1 MGKHYLKI
9 AWRNIKRN
17 KGYSFLNISGI
28 AIGLAAFWL
37 ITLYVADELSYDKF
51 FSNSEQIF
59 RVAQHAKWENGKM
72 DLALTSPPFA
82 VALKNEFPDVEEAVR
97 INIEGGD
104 LINYGNKSFSQED
117 IWFAEN
123 TFFALFDYPFL
134 YGDGATAL
142 KNPGSMVITESL
154 ANKIFGEASKAIN
167 ETIALGND
175 KLPIKITGVI
185 NDIPKNSHMQFS
197 AIRSFAREDLSSDN
211 WNAAYLYTYLLIQKG
226 TDPESFANKLV
237 PFEKDLAK
245 RMNFSHFKI
254 ELQALPDIHLYS
266 HLDYELSANG
276 NVELVYM
283 FLFIGFLVLLI
294 AVMNYMNLSTARAV
308 MRVKEIGIRKVV
320 GSEKKHLVGL
330 FLSEAILV
338 TFIASLLAFFIVQL
352 SLPVF
357 NQLAEKD
364 LTLLHFG
371 AFKTIGA
378 IVIFSVLTGV
388 LCGIYPAL
396 FLSRL
401 RMIPSLK
408 GQMGNLG
415 SSIFLRKTLVV
426 VQFVITVCMISG
438 SYIIHKQMQFVSEK
452 DLGFDKNQVLISHIN
467 DPKVRSKIPTLKATL
482 LQSPL
487 VESVATAGN
496 PLGTNYL
503 GKFNFFF
510 EVNGKMQ
517 STATMANY
525 LYIDEDFLPT
535 NGMELLQG
543 RNFSPDRPTDIE
555 GTVIINET
563 LMKSLGYTDAI
574 GKKINYKS
582 GNDSLISRQ
591 VIGVVK
597 DFHSTSLQHK
607 IEPMVLLMPPN
618 DREKDNLYIKISK
631 GKAVAGIA
639 FVKST
644 MEQFDSENQV
654 NVHFLNE
661 NFNRQYLA
669 QQKQEKLSLVFTT
682 LAFII
687 SSLGLLGLVIFVTAQ
702 RRKEI
707 GLRKVLGASETS
719 VALMLSKDFGKLVGI
734 ASLIALP
741 IAWFGM
747 DRWLQ
752 DFAYH
757 IKISWWMFLL
767 SGSIAF
773 AIAMTTVGYQ
783 ALKAA
788 NANPVKS
795 LRTE

>member
-1 MGKHYLKI
+1 MLKNNLKI

-17 KGYSFLNISGI
+17 KGYSFLNVSGI

-37 ITLYVADELSYDKF
+37 IALYVADELSYDRSF
-51 FSNSEQIF
+51 TNSEQIF
-59 RVAQHAKWENGKM
+59 RVAQHANWDNGKM
-72 DLALTSPPFA
+72 DIALTSPPFA
-82 VALKNEFPDVEEAVR
+82 VALKNEFPQVEEAVR

-104 LINYGNKSFSQED
+104 LINYGNKSINQEG

-123 TFFALFDYPFL
+123 TFFALFNYPFL
-134 YGDGATAL
+134 YGNGATAL
-142 KNPGSMVITESL
+142 INPGTIVITESL
-154 ANKIFGEASKAIN
+154 AIKIFGDASKAIN
-167 ETIALGND
+167 ETIALGNQ
-175 KLPIKITGVI
+175 KQPIKITGVI
-185 NDIPKNSHMQFS
+185 KDIPQNSHLKFS
-197 AIRSFAREDLSSDN
+197 AIRSFALEDLRSEN
-211 WNAAYLYTYLLIQKG
+211 WNAAFLYTYLLLKKG
-226 TDPESFANKLV
+226 TDPDSFANKLLL
-237 PFEKDLAK
+237 FEKDLAN
-245 RMNFSHFKI
+245 RMNFSDFKI
-254 ELQALPDIHLYS
+254 ELQALTAIHLHS

-276 NVELVYM
+276 NAGLVY
-283 FLFIGFLVLLI
+283 LFIVIGLLVLLI
-294 AVMNYMNLSTARAV
+294 AVINYMNLSTARAT

-320 GSEKKHLVGL
+320 GSEIKHLVGL

-338 TFIASLLAFFIVQL
+338 TFIASLLACFIVQL
-352 SLPVF
+352 TLPVF
-357 NQLAEKD
+357 NQFAEKD

-378 IVIFSVLTGV
+378 IVLFTVLTGV
-388 LCGIYPAL
+388 LCGSYPAL

-401 RMIPSLK
+401 KMIPSLK
-408 GQMGNLG
+408 GQISNMGT
-415 SSIFLRKTLVV
+415 SIFLRKSLVV
-426 VQFVITVCMISG
+426 VQFVITVCLISG
-438 SYIIHKQMQFVSEK
+438 SYIIYRQMQFVSQK
-452 DLGFDKNQVLISHIN
+452 DLGFDKTQVLISHI
-467 DPKVRSKIPTLKATL
+467 DDVKVRSKIPALKATL
-482 LQSPL
+482 LQSPM

-503 GKFNFFF
+503 GKFSFFF

-517 STATMANY
+517 TTATMANF

-535 NGMELLQG
+535 NGMALLQG
-543 RNFSPDRPTDIE
+543 RNFSPDMPTDKE

-563 LMKSLGYTDAI
+563 LMNSLGYTDAI

-582 GNDSLISRQ
+582 GNDSLVNRQ
-591 VIGVVK
+591 VIGVIK

-618 DREKDNLYIKISK
+618 DRERDNLYIKISK

-644 MEQFDSENQV
+644 MEQFDSENQA

-661 NFNRQYLA
+661 NFNQQYLS
-669 QQKQEKLSLVFTT
+669 QQKQGKLSLVFTI

-687 SSLGLLGLVIFVTAQ
+687 SGLGLLGLVIFVTAQ

-707 GLRKVLGASETS
+707 GLRKVLGASIIS
-719 VALMLSKDFGKLVGI
+719 VTLMLSKDFGKLVAI
-734 ASLIALP
+734 ASLIAFP

-757 IKISWWMFLL
+757 IEIKWWMFLI
-767 SGSIAF
+767 SGAIAV
-773 AIAMTTVGYQ
+773 AIAMTTVSFQ
-783 ALKAA
+783 AFKAA
-788 NANPVKS
+788 LTNPVNS
-795 LRTE
+795 LRSE

>member
-1 MGKHYLKI
+1 MLKNNLKI

-17 KGYSFLNISGI
+17 KGYSFLNVSGI

-37 ITLYVADELSYDKF
+37 IALYVADELSYDRSF
-51 FSNSEQIF
+51 TNSEQIF
-59 RVAQHAKWENGKM
+59 RVAQHANWDNGKM
-72 DLALTSPPFA
+72 DIALTSPPFA
-82 VALKNEFPDVEEAVR
+82 VALKNEFPEVEEAVR

-104 LINYGNKSFSQED
+104 LINYGNKSINQEG

-123 TFFALFDYPFL
+123 TFFALFNYPFL
-134 YGDGATAL
+134 YGNGATAL
-142 KNPGSMVITESL
+142 INPGTIVITESL
-154 ANKIFGEASKAIN
+154 AIKIFGDASKAIN
-167 ETIALGND
+167 ETIALGNQ
-175 KLPIKITGVI
+175 KQPIKITGVI
-185 NDIPKNSHMQFS
+185 KDLPQNSHLKFS
-197 AIRSFAREDLSSDN
+197 AIRSFALEDLRSEN
-211 WNAAYLYTYLLIQKG
+211 WNAAFLYTYLLLKKG
-226 TDPESFANKLV
+226 TDPDSFANKLLL
-237 PFEKDLAK
+237 FEKDLAN
-245 RMNFSHFKI
+245 RMNFSDFKI
-254 ELQALPDIHLYS
+254 ELQALTAIHLHS

-276 NVELVYM
+276 NAGLVY
-283 FLFIGFLVLLI
+283 LFIVIGLLVLLI
-294 AVMNYMNLSTARAV
+294 AVINYMNLSTARAT

-320 GSEKKHLVGL
+320 GSEIKHLVGL

-338 TFIASLLAFFIVQL
+338 TFIASLLACFIVQL
-352 SLPVF
+352 TLPVF
-357 NQLAEKD
+357 NQFAEKD

-378 IVIFSVLTGV
+378 IVLFTVLTGV
-388 LCGIYPAL
+388 LCGSYPAL

-401 RMIPSLK
+401 KMIPSLK
-408 GQMGNLG
+408 GQISNMGT
-415 SSIFLRKTLVV
+415 SIFLRKSLVV
-426 VQFVITVCMISG
+426 VQFVITVCLISG
-438 SYIIHKQMQFVSEK
+438 SYIIYRQMQFVSQK
-452 DLGFDKNQVLISHIN
+452 DLGFDKTQVLISHI
-467 DPKVRSKIPTLKATL
+467 DDVKVRSKIPALKATL
-482 LQSPL
+482 LQSPM

-503 GKFNFFF
+503 GKFSFFF

-517 STATMANY
+517 TTATMANF

-535 NGMELLQG
+535 NGMALLQG
-543 RNFSPDRPTDIE
+543 RNFSPDMPTDKE

-563 LMKSLGYTDAI
+563 LMNSLGYTDAI

-582 GNDSLISRQ
+582 GNDSLVNRQ
-591 VIGVVK
+591 VIGVIK

-618 DREKDNLYIKISK
+618 DRERDNLYIKISK

-644 MEQFDSENQV
+644 MEQFDSENQA

-661 NFNRQYLA
+661 NFNQQYLS
-669 QQKQEKLSLVFTT
+669 QQKQGKLSLVFTI

-687 SSLGLLGLVIFVTAQ
+687 SGLGLLGLVIFVTAQ

-707 GLRKVLGASETS
+707 GLRKVLGASIIS
-719 VALMLSKDFGKLVGI
+719 VTLMLSKDFGKLVAI
-734 ASLIALP
+734 ASLIAFP

-757 IKISWWMFLL
+757 IEIKWWMFLI
-767 SGSIAF
+767 SGAIAV
-773 AIAMTTVGYQ
+773 AIAMTTVSFQ
-783 ALKAA
+783 AFKAA
-788 NANPVKS
+788 LTNPVNS
-795 LRTE
+795 LRSE

>member
-1 MGKHYLKI
+1 MLKNNLKI

-17 KGYSFLNISGI
+17 KGYSFLNVSGI

-37 ITLYVADELSYDKF
+37 IALYVADELSYDRSF
-51 FSNSEQIF
+51 TNSEQIF
-59 RVAQHAKWENGKM
+59 RVAQHANWDNGKM
-72 DLALTSPPFA
+72 DIALTSPPFA
-82 VALKNEFPDVEEAVR
+82 VALKNEFPEVEEAVR

-104 LINYGNKSFSQED
+104 LINYGNKSINQEG

-123 TFFALFDYPFL
+123 TFFALFNYPFL
-134 YGDGATAL
+134 YGNGATAL
-142 KNPGSMVITESL
+142 INPGTIVITESL
-154 ANKIFGEASKAIN
+154 AIKIFGDASKAIN
-167 ETIALGND
+167 ETIALGNQ
-175 KLPIKITGVI
+175 KQPIKITGVI
-185 NDIPKNSHMQFS
+185 KDIPQNSHLKFS
-197 AIRSFAREDLSSDN
+197 AIRSFALEDLRSEN
-211 WNAAYLYTYLLIQKG
+211 WNAAFLYTYLLLKKG
-226 TDPESFANKLV
+226 TDPDSFANKLLL
-237 PFEKDLAK
+237 FEKDLAN
-245 RMNFSHFKI
+245 RMNFSDFKI
-254 ELQALPDIHLYS
+254 ELQALTAIHLHS

-276 NVELVYM
+276 NAGLVY
-283 FLFIGFLVLLI
+283 LFIVIGLLVLLI
-294 AVMNYMNLSTARAV
+294 AVINYMNLSTARAT

-320 GSEKKHLVGL
+320 GSEIKHLVGL

-338 TFIASLLAFFIVQL
+338 TFIASLLACFIVQL
-352 SLPVF
+352 TLPVF
-357 NQLAEKD
+357 NQFAEKD

-378 IVIFSVLTGV
+378 IVLFTVLTGV
-388 LCGIYPAL
+388 LCGSYPAL

-401 RMIPSLK
+401 KMIPSLK
-408 GQMGNLG
+408 GQISNMGT
-415 SSIFLRKTLVV
+415 SIFLRKSLVV
-426 VQFVITVCMISG
+426 VQFVITVCLISG
-438 SYIIHKQMQFVSEK
+438 SYIIYRQMQFVSQK
-452 DLGFDKNQVLISHIN
+452 DLGFDKTQVLISHI
-467 DPKVRSKIPTLKATL
+467 DDVKVRSKIPALKATL
-482 LQSPL
+482 LQSPM

-503 GKFNFFF
+503 GKFSFFF

-517 STATMANY
+517 TTATMANF

-535 NGMELLQG
+535 NGMALLQG
-543 RNFSPDRPTDIE
+543 RNFSPDMPTDKE

-563 LMKSLGYTDAI
+563 LMNSLGYTDAI

-582 GNDSLISRQ
+582 GNDSLVNRQ
-591 VIGVVK
+591 VIGVIK

-618 DREKDNLYIKISK
+618 DRERDNLYIKISK

-644 MEQFDSENQV
+644 MEQFDSENQA

-661 NFNRQYLA
+661 NFNQQYLS
-669 QQKQEKLSLVFTT
+669 QQKQGKLSLVFTI

-687 SSLGLLGLVIFVTAQ
+687 SGLGLLGLVIFVTAQ

-707 GLRKVLGASETS
+707 GLRKVLGASIIS
-719 VALMLSKDFGKLVGI
+719 VTLMLSKDFGKLVAI
-734 ASLIALP
+734 ASLIAFP

-757 IKISWWMFLL
+757 IEIKWWMFLI
-767 SGSIAF
+767 SGAIAV
-773 AIAMTTVGYQ
+773 AIAMTTVSFQ
-783 ALKAA
+783 AFKAA
-788 NANPVKS
+788 LTNPVNS
-795 LRTE
+795 LRSE

>member
-1 MGKHYLKI
+1 MGRHYLKI

-28 AIGLAAFWL
+28 SIGLAAFWL
-37 ITLYVADELSYDKF
+37 IALYVADELSYDKF
-51 FSNSEQIF
+51 FSNSDQIF
-59 RVAQHAKWENGKM
+59 RVVQHSNWDNGKM
-72 DLALTSPPFA
+72 EIALTSPPFA
-82 VALKNEFPDVEEAVR
+82 VALKNKFPEVKEAVR

-117 IWFAEN
+117 IWLAEN
-123 TFFALFDYPFL
+123 TFFELFDYPFL
-134 YGDGATAL
+134 HGNGETAL
-142 KNPGSMVITESL
+142 INPGTMVITESL
-154 ANKIFGEASKAIN
+154 AIKIFGEASKAIN
-167 ETIALGND
+167 KTIALGNN

-185 NDIPKNSHMQFS
+185 NDIPKNSHMLFS
-197 AIRSFAREDLSSDN
+197 AIRSFAREDLSSEN

-245 RMNFSHFKI
+245 RMNFSDFKI
-254 ELQALPDIHLYS
+254 ELQALTDIHLYS
-266 HLDYELSANG
+266 HLDYEFSANG
-276 NVELVYM
+276 KAELVY
-283 FLFIGFLVLLI
+283 LFIVIGFLVLLI
-294 AVMNYMNLSTARAV
+294 AVINYMNLSTARAV

-320 GSEKKHLVGL
+320 GSEIKHLVGL

-338 TFIASLLAFFIVQL
+338 TFIASILACFIVQL

-364 LTLLHFG
+364 LTLLYFG
-371 AFKTIGA
+371 AFKTIGI
-378 IVIFSVLTGV
+378 IVLFTVLIGV
-388 LCGIYPAL
+388 LCGSYPAL

-401 RMIPSLK
+401 KMIPSLK
-408 GQMGNLG
+408 GQIVNMGT
-415 SSIFLRKTLVV
+415 SIFLRKTLVV
-426 VQFVITVCMISG
+426 VQFVITVCLISG
-438 SYIIHKQMQFVSEK
+438 SYIVHKQMQFVSEK
-452 DLGFDKNQVLISHIN
+452 DLGFDKNQVLISHID

-487 VESVATAGN
+487 VESAATAGN

-510 EVNGKMQ
+510 EVDGKMQ
-517 STATMANY
+517 STATMANF

-543 RNFSPDRPTDIE
+543 RNFSTDRATDKE

-563 LMKSLGYTDAI
+563 LMKSLGYSDAI

-582 GNDSLISRQ
+582 GNDSLVNRHI
-591 VIGVVK
+591 IGVIK

-618 DREKDNLYIKISK
+618 DRDRDNLYIKISK
-631 GKAVAGIA
+631 GKALAGIA

-644 MEQFDSENQV
+644 MEQFDGENKA

-661 NFNRQYLA
+661 NFNQQYLA
-669 QQKQEKLSLVFTT
+669 QQKQGRLSLVFTV
-682 LAFII
+682 LAIII
-687 SSLGLLGLVIFVTAQ
+687 SGLGLLGLVVFVTAQ

-707 GLRKVLGASETS
+707 GIRKVLGASVTS
-719 VALMLSKDFGKLVGI
+719 VTLLLSKDFGKLVGI

-747 DRWLQ
+747 NRWLQ

-757 IKISWWMFLL
+757 IEIKWWMFLL
-767 SGSIAF
+767 SGGIAL
-773 AIAMTTVGYQ
+773 AIAMTTVSFQ

-788 NANPVKS
+788 IANPVKS
-795 LRTE
+795 LRSE

>member
-1 MGKHYLKI
+1 MLKNNLKI

-17 KGYSFLNISGI
+17 KGYSFLNVSGI

-37 ITLYVADELSYDKF
+37 IALYVADELSYDRSF
-51 FSNSEQIF
+51 TNSEQIF
-59 RVAQHAKWENGKM
+59 RVAQHANWDNGKM
-72 DLALTSPPFA
+72 DIALTSPPFA
-82 VALKNEFPDVEEAVR
+82 VALKNEFPEVEEAVR

-104 LINYGNKSFSQED
+104 LINYGNKSINQEG

-123 TFFALFDYPFL
+123 TFFALFNYPFL
-134 YGDGATAL
+134 YGNGATAL
-142 KNPGSMVITESL
+142 INPGTIVITESL
-154 ANKIFGEASKAIN
+154 AIKIFGDASKAIN
-167 ETIALGND
+167 ETIALGNQ
-175 KLPIKITGVI
+175 KQPIKITGVI
-185 NDIPKNSHMQFS
+185 KDIPQNSHLKFS
-197 AIRSFAREDLSSDN
+197 AIRSFALEDLRSEN
-211 WNAAYLYTYLLIQKG
+211 WNAAFLYTYLLLKKG
-226 TDPESFANKLV
+226 TDPDSFANKLLL
-237 PFEKDLAK
+237 FEKDLAN
-245 RMNFSHFKI
+245 RMNFSDFKI
-254 ELQALPDIHLYS
+254 ELQALTAIHLHS

-276 NVELVYM
+276 NAGLVY
-283 FLFIGFLVLLI
+283 LFIVIGLLVLLI
-294 AVMNYMNLSTARAV
+294 AVINYMNLSTARAT

-320 GSEKKHLVGL
+320 GSEIKHLVGL

-338 TFIASLLAFFIVQL
+338 TFIASLLACFIVQL
-352 SLPVF
+352 TLPVF
-357 NQLAEKD
+357 NQFAEKD

-378 IVIFSVLTGV
+378 IVLFTVLTGV
-388 LCGIYPAL
+388 LCGSYPAL

-401 RMIPSLK
+401 KMIPSLK
-408 GQMGNLG
+408 GQISNMGT
-415 SSIFLRKTLVV
+415 SIFLRKSLVV
-426 VQFVITVCMISG
+426 VQFVITVCLISG
-438 SYIIHKQMQFVSEK
+438 SYIIYRQMQFVSQK
-452 DLGFDKNQVLISHIN
+452 DLGFDKTQVLISHI
-467 DPKVRSKIPTLKATL
+467 DDVKVRSKIPALKATL
-482 LQSPL
+482 LQSPM

-503 GKFNFFF
+503 GKFSFFF

-517 STATMANY
+517 TTATMANF

-535 NGMELLQG
+535 NGMALLQG
-543 RNFSPDRPTDIE
+543 RNFSPDMPTDKE

-563 LMKSLGYTDAI
+563 LMNSLGYTDAI

-582 GNDSLISRQ
+582 GNDSLVNRQ
-591 VIGVVK
+591 VIGVIK

-618 DREKDNLYIKISK
+618 DRERDNLYIKISK

-644 MEQFDSENQV
+644 MEQFDSENQA

-661 NFNRQYLA
+661 NFNQQYLA
-669 QQKQEKLSLVFTT
+669 QQKQGKLSLVFTI

-687 SSLGLLGLVIFVTAQ
+687 SGLGLLGLVIFVTAQ

-707 GLRKVLGASETS
+707 GLRKVLGASIIS
-719 VALMLSKDFGKLVGI
+719 VTLMLSKDFGKLVAI
-734 ASLIALP
+734 ASLIAFP

-757 IKISWWMFLL
+757 IEIKWWMFLI
-767 SGSIAF
+767 SGAIAV
-773 AIAMTTVGYQ
+773 AIAMTTVSFQ
-783 ALKAA
+783 AFKAA
-788 NANPVKS
+788 LTNPVNS
-795 LRTE
+795 LRSE

>member
-1 MGKHYLKI
+1 MLKNNLKI

-17 KGYSFLNISGI
+17 KGYSFLNVSGI

-37 ITLYVADELSYDKF
+37 IALYVADELSYDRSF
-51 FSNSEQIF
+51 TNSEQIF
-59 RVAQHAKWENGKM
+59 RVAQHANWDNGKM
-72 DLALTSPPFA
+72 DIALTSPPFA
-82 VALKNEFPDVEEAVR
+82 VALKNEFPQVEEAVR

-104 LINYGNKSFSQED
+104 LINYGNKSINQEG

-123 TFFALFDYPFL
+123 TFFALFNYPFL
-134 YGDGATAL
+134 YGNGATAL
-142 KNPGSMVITESL
+142 INPGTIVITESL
-154 ANKIFGEASKAIN
+154 AIKIFGDASKAIN
-167 ETIALGND
+167 ETIALGNQ
-175 KLPIKITGVI
+175 KQPIKITGVI
-185 NDIPKNSHMQFS
+185 KDLPQNSHLKFS
-197 AIRSFAREDLSSDN
+197 AIRSFALEDLRSEN
-211 WNAAYLYTYLLIQKG
+211 WNAAFLYTYLLLKKG
-226 TDPESFANKLV
+226 TDPDSFANKLLL
-237 PFEKDLAK
+237 FEKDLAN
-245 RMNFSHFKI
+245 RMNFSDFKI
-254 ELQALPDIHLYS
+254 ELQALTAIHLHS

-276 NVELVYM
+276 NAGLVY
-283 FLFIGFLVLLI
+283 LFIVIGLLVLLI
-294 AVMNYMNLSTARAV
+294 AVINYMNLSTARAT

-320 GSEKKHLVGL
+320 GSEIKHLVGL

-338 TFIASLLAFFIVQL
+338 TFIASLLACFIVQL
-352 SLPVF
+352 TLPVF
-357 NQLAEKD
+357 NQFAEKD

-378 IVIFSVLTGV
+378 IVLFTVLTGV
-388 LCGIYPAL
+388 LCGSYPAL

-401 RMIPSLK
+401 KMIPSLK
-408 GQMGNLG
+408 GQISNMGT
-415 SSIFLRKTLVV
+415 SIFLRKSLVV
-426 VQFVITVCMISG
+426 VQFVITVCLISG
-438 SYIIHKQMQFVSEK
+438 SYIIYRQMQFVSQK
-452 DLGFDKNQVLISHIN
+452 DLGFDKTQVLISHI
-467 DPKVRSKIPTLKATL
+467 DDVKVRSKIPALKATL
-482 LQSPL
+482 LQSPM

-503 GKFNFFF
+503 GKFSFFF

-517 STATMANY
+517 TTATMANF

-535 NGMELLQG
+535 NGMALLQG
-543 RNFSPDRPTDIE
+543 RNFSPDMPTDKE

-563 LMKSLGYTDAI
+563 LMNSLGYTDAI

-582 GNDSLISRQ
+582 GNDSLVNRQ
-591 VIGVVK
+591 VIGVIK

-618 DREKDNLYIKISK
+618 DRERDNLYIKISK

-644 MEQFDSENQV
+644 MEQFDSENQA

-661 NFNRQYLA
+661 NFNQQYLS
-669 QQKQEKLSLVFTT
+669 QQKQGKLSLVFTI

-687 SSLGLLGLVIFVTAQ
+687 SGLGLLGLVIFVTAQ

-707 GLRKVLGASETS
+707 GLRKVLGASIIS
-719 VALMLSKDFGKLVGI
+719 VTLMLSKDFGKLVAI
-734 ASLIALP
+734 ASLIAFP

-757 IKISWWMFLL
+757 IEIKWWMFLI
-767 SGSIAF
+767 SGAIAV
-773 AIAMTTVGYQ
+773 AIAMTTVSFQ
-783 ALKAA
+783 AFKAA
-788 NANPVKS
+788 LTNPVNS
-795 LRTE
+795 LRSE

>member
-1 MGKHYLKI
+1 MLKNNLKI

-17 KGYSFLNISGI
+17 KGYSFLNVSGI

-37 ITLYVADELSYDKF
+37 IALYVADELSYDRSF
-51 FSNSEQIF
+51 TNSEQIF
-59 RVAQHAKWENGKM
+59 RVAQHANWDNGKM
-72 DLALTSPPFA
+72 DIALTSPPFA
-82 VALKNEFPDVEEAVR
+82 VALKNEFPEVEEAVR

-104 LINYGNKSFSQED
+104 LINYGNKSINQEG

-123 TFFALFDYPFL
+123 TFFGLFNYPFL
-134 YGDGATAL
+134 YGNGATAL
-142 KNPGSMVITESL
+142 INPGTIVITESL
-154 ANKIFGEASKAIN
+154 AIKIFGDASKAIN
-167 ETIALGND
+167 ETIALGNQ
-175 KLPIKITGVI
+175 KQPIKITGVI
-185 NDIPKNSHMQFS
+185 KDLPQNSHLKFS
-197 AIRSFAREDLSSDN
+197 AIRSFALEDLRSEN
-211 WNAAYLYTYLLIQKG
+211 WNAAFLYTYLLLKKG
-226 TDPESFANKLV
+226 TDPDSFANKLLL
-237 PFEKDLAK
+237 FEKDLAN
-245 RMNFSHFKI
+245 RMNFSDFKI
-254 ELQALPDIHLYS
+254 ELQALTAIHLHS

-276 NVELVYM
+276 NAGLVY
-283 FLFIGFLVLLI
+283 LFIVIGLLVLLI
-294 AVMNYMNLSTARAV
+294 AVINYMNLSTARAT

-320 GSEKKHLVGL
+320 GSEIKHLVGL

-338 TFIASLLAFFIVQL
+338 TFIASLLACFIVQL
-352 SLPVF
+352 TLPVF
-357 NQLAEKD
+357 NQFAEKD

-378 IVIFSVLTGV
+378 IVLFTVLTGV
-388 LCGIYPAL
+388 LCGSYPAL

-401 RMIPSLK
+401 KMIPSLK
-408 GQMGNLG
+408 GQISNMGT
-415 SSIFLRKTLVV
+415 SIFLRKSLVV
-426 VQFVITVCMISG
+426 VQFVITVCLISG
-438 SYIIHKQMQFVSEK
+438 SYIIYRQMQFVSQK
-452 DLGFDKNQVLISHIN
+452 DLGFDKTQVLISHI
-467 DPKVRSKIPTLKATL
+467 DDVKVRSKIPALKATL
-482 LQSPL
+482 LQSPM

-503 GKFNFFF
+503 GKFSFFF

-517 STATMANY
+517 TTATMANF

-535 NGMELLQG
+535 NGMALLQG
-543 RNFSPDRPTDIE
+543 RNFSPDMPTDKE

-563 LMKSLGYTDAI
+563 LMNSLGYTDAI

-582 GNDSLISRQ
+582 GNDSLVNRQ
-591 VIGVVK
+591 VIGVIK

-618 DREKDNLYIKISK
+618 DRERDNLYIKISK

-644 MEQFDSENQV
+644 MEQFDSENQA

-661 NFNRQYLA
+661 NFNQQYLA
-669 QQKQEKLSLVFTT
+669 QQKQGKLSLVFTI

-687 SSLGLLGLVIFVTAQ
+687 SGLGLLGLVIFVTAQ

-707 GLRKVLGASETS
+707 GLRKVLGASIIS
-719 VALMLSKDFGKLVGI
+719 VTLMLSKDFGKLVAI
-734 ASLIALP
+734 ASLIAFP

-757 IKISWWMFLL
+757 IEIKWWMFLI
-767 SGSIAF
+767 SGAIAVT
-773 AIAMTTVGYQ
+773 IAMTTVSFQ
-783 ALKAA
+783 AFKAA
-788 NANPVKS
+788 LTNPVNS
-795 LRTE
+795 LRSE